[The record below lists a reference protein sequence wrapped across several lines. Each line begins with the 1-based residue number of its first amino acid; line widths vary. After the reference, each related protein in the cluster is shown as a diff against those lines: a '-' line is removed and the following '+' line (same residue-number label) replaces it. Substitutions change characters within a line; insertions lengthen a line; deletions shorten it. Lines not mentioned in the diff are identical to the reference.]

1 MSKINNLVQNYPSR
15 ITLVKYLTVLKI
27 SVTRVF
33 KTSHFVPARCS
44 NQNRRTEKKEVFETN
59 LKIDFL
65 RARAR
70 QIVKI
75 VIHIAAVRL
84 KFHLHLVYL
93 REVGLSLHSMLR
105 TYLVQV

>member
-1 MSKINNLVQNYPSR
+1 MCLKQATLSR
-15 ITLVKYLTVLKI
+15 QDGLI
-27 SVTRVF
+27 
-33 KTSHFVPARCS
+33 KTGEPK
-44 NQNRRTEKKEVFETN
+44 QKEVFETN

-65 RARAR
+65 SARAR
-70 QIVKI
+70 QIVKM

-93 REVGLSLHSMLR
+93 REVGLPLHSMLR

>member
-1 MSKINNLVQNYPSR
+1 MLLKCLKQATLSR
-15 ITLVKYLTVLKI
+15 QDAVI
-27 SVTRVF
+27 
-33 KTSHFVPARCS
+33 KTGEPK
-44 NQNRRTEKKEVFETN
+44 KKEVFETN

-75 VIHIAAVRL
+75 VIHIAALRL
-84 KFHLHLVYL
+84 KFHLVYL

>member
-1 MSKINNLVQNYPSR
+1 M
-15 ITLVKYLTVLKI
+15 LKI
-27 SVTRVF
+27 SATCLKQATLTRQDVLT
-33 KTSHFVPARCS
+33 KTGEPK
-44 NQNRRTEKKEVFETN
+44 QKEVFETN

-84 KFHLHLVYL
+84 KCHLHLVYL
-93 REVGLSLHSMLR
+93 REMGFSLRSMPR
-105 TYLVQV
+105 KKK

>member
-1 MSKINNLVQNYPSR
+1 MCLKQATLSR
-15 ITLVKYLTVLKI
+15 QDAVI
-27 SVTRVF
+27 
-33 KTSHFVPARCS
+33 KTGEPK
-44 NQNRRTEKKEVFETN
+44 KKEVFKTN

-65 RARAR
+65 RARAG

-75 VIHIAAVRL
+75 VIHIAALTL
-84 KFHLHLVYL
+84 KFHLVYL

>member
-1 MSKINNLVQNYPSR
+1 MCLKQATLSR
-15 ITLVKYLTVLKI
+15 QDALI
-27 SVTRVF
+27 
-33 KTSHFVPARCS
+33 KTGEPK
-44 NQNRRTEKKEVFETN
+44 QKEVFETS

-70 QIVKI
+70 QIAKI

>member
-1 MSKINNLVQNYPSR
+1 MLLTCLKQATLSR
-15 ITLVKYLTVLKI
+15 QDAVI
-27 SVTRVF
+27 
-33 KTSHFVPARCS
+33 KTGEPK
-44 NQNRRTEKKEVFETN
+44 KKEVFKTN

-75 VIHIAAVRL
+75 VIHIAALRL
-84 KFHLHLVYL
+84 KFHLVYL

-105 TYLVQV
+105 TYLVQVQIL